1 MLHNI
6 YDNCLVYSRKVLDL
20 QFFLLANAQ
29 SLLTHFFPLHSF
41 STSWKQ
47 KILRFSVFR
56 WLRKNALGTNGL
68 IALQVNAN
76 GPFTHIY
83 VKAQVQINS
92 KAHEKKSIKSLNSFQ
107 MCYSFT
113 QVWDIEKAVYLHWES
128 LWNLSSWDQ
137 LVNFL
142 NFSSLPFVKQAT
154 FRLSFKR
161 KSNLLKKVE
170 IFFHYSI
177 CDFTHYKGSEALMMT
192 KSHYIWF
199 LLYKSTY
206 LYLWHHS

>member
-29 SLLTHFFPLHSF
+29 SLLTHFFPLHSLYPLK
-41 STSWKQ
+41 TEDTA
-47 KILRFSVFR
+47 VFCF
-56 WLRKNALGTNGL
+56 LVVEKECIGNNGL
-68 IALQVNAN
+68 IALKVNAN

-113 QVWDIEKAVYLHWES
+113 KVWGIEKAVCLHWES
-128 LWNLSSWDQ
+128 LRNLSSWDQ

-142 NFSSLPFVKQAT
+142 NFSSLPFVK
-154 FRLSFKR
+154 
-161 KSNLLKKVE
+161 
-170 IFFHYSI
+170 
-177 CDFTHYKGSEALMMT
+177 
-192 KSHYIWF
+192 
-199 LLYKSTY
+199 
-206 LYLWHHS
+206 